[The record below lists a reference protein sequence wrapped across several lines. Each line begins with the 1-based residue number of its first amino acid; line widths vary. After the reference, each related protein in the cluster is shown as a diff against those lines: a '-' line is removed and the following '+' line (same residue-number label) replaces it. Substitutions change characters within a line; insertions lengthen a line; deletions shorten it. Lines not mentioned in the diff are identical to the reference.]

1 MQFIDT
7 HCHFDFPFFT
17 DDLTRHKA
25 AAAQAGLTDIII
37 PAVSNRNLSTVAGL
51 CRSSGDAFPRL
62 HAAFGLHPLY
72 IAEHTP
78 EHLEQLESFI
88 TASGTECVAVGEIGL
103 DRYMAEPQWDKQLDF
118 FIAQLKLAART
129 DKPVILH
136 SRKTHDTLA
145 AVLRR
150 HPVPRRGVIHG
161 FSGSFAQA
169 DAFVKLGYYIGVGGT
184 ITYDRAQKTRRAIA
198 QLPLSALLLETD
210 APDMPLSGFQG
221 EPNRP
226 ERIVRTFEVL
236 CSLRSESPDEIA
248 AQIYR
253 NSCTLFLL
261 QSSD

>member
-1 MQFIDT
+1 MLFIDT

-17 DDLTRHKA
+17 DDLARHKA

-37 PAVSNRNLSTVAGL
+37 PAVSHWNLGTVAGL
-51 CRSSGDAFPRL
+51 CRSSGSEPPRL

-72 IAEHTP
+72 IAEHTSA
-78 EHLEQLESFI
+78 HLEQLESLI
-88 TASGTECVAVGEIGL
+88 SESGAECAAVGEIGL
-103 DRYMAEPQWDKQLDF
+103 DRYMDDPQWDKQLDF
-118 FIAQLKLAART
+118 FIAQLKLAARA

-150 HPVPRRGVIHG
+150 HPVPRGGVVHG
-161 FSGSFAQA
+161 FAGSFAQA

-184 ITYDRAQKTRRAIA
+184 ITYERAQKTRRAIA

-236 CSLRSESPDEIA
+236 CSLRSESPEDIA

-253 NSCTLFLL
+253 NSCTLFSL

>member
-1 MQFIDT
+1 M
-7 HCHFDFPFFT
+7 
-17 DDLTRHKA
+17 
-25 AAAQAGLTDIII
+25 
-37 PAVSNRNLSTVAGL
+37 AGL
-51 CRSSGDAFPRL
+51 CRSSGEVFPRL

-78 EHLEQLESFI
+78 EHLEQLESLI

-118 FIAQLKLAART
+118 FIAQLRGGGGGGGGG
-129 DKPVILH
+129 ILH

-150 HPVPRRGVIHG
+150 HPVPRCGVVHG

-198 QLPLSALLLETD
+198 
-210 APDMPLSGFQG
+210 
-221 EPNRP
+221 
-226 ERIVRTFEVL
+226 
-236 CSLRSESPDEIA
+236 
-248 AQIYR
+248 
-253 NSCTLFLL
+253 
-261 QSSD
+261 

>member
-88 TASGTECVAVGEIGL
+88 TASGTECVAVGNRVGSL
-103 DRYMAEPQWDKQLDF
+103 YGG
-118 FIAQLKLAART
+118 
-129 DKPVILH
+129 
-136 SRKTHDTLA
+136 A
-145 AVLRR
+145 AV
-150 HPVPRRGVIHG
+150 G
-161 FSGSFAQA
+161 
-169 DAFVKLGYYIGVGGT
+169 
-184 ITYDRAQKTRRAIA
+184 
-198 QLPLSALLLETD
+198 
-210 APDMPLSGFQG
+210 
-221 EPNRP
+221 
-226 ERIVRTFEVL
+226 
-236 CSLRSESPDEIA
+236 
-248 AQIYR
+248 
-253 NSCTLFLL
+253 
-261 QSSD
+261 

>member
-17 DDLTRHKA
+17 DDLTRHKT

-37 PAVSNRNLSTVAGL
+37 PAVSNWNLSTVAGL
-51 CRSSGDAFPRL
+51 CRSSGDGFPRL

-78 EHLEQLESFI
+78 EHLEQLESLI
-88 TASGTECVAVGEIGL
+88 TANGTQCVAVGEIGL

-118 FIAQLKLAART
+118 FIAQLKLAVRT

-150 HPVPRRGVIHG
+150 HPVPRRGVVHG

-184 ITYDRAQKTRRAIA
+184 ITYDRAQKTRRGNRAA
-198 QLPLSALLLETD
+198 PALCIT
-210 APDMPLSGFQG
+210 AGNGCPGY
-221 EPNRP
+221 
-226 ERIVRTFEVL
+226 
-236 CSLRSESPDEIA
+236 A
-248 AQIYR
+248 AQRFSGRAEPAGADCPHI
-253 NSCTLFLL
+253 
-261 QSSD
+261 